1 MTLPAGTRIAW
12 VGQFESY
19 ERAKARLRIVLPLTL
34 VVVILGGL
42 GSLEGALLGS
52 LFVGVVDSLGRALF
66 PELSYFSLFA
76 PMAIVLAVKPTGLLG
91 RV

>member
-1 MTLPAGTRIAW
+1 
-12 VGQFESY
+12 VDFE
-19 ERAKARLRIVLPLTL
+19 VLPLTL

-42 GSLEGALLGS
+42 GSLEGALIGS

-76 PMAIVLAVKPTGLLG
+76 PMAVVLAVKPTGLLG
-91 RV
+91 RA